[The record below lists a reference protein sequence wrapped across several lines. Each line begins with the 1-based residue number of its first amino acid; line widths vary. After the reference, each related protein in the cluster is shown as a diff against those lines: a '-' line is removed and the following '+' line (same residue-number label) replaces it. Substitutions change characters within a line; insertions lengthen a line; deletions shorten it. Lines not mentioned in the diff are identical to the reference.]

1 MFKDLNKLIDS
12 EDKSK
17 SSLIKVLKTLSK
29 TITIYDQMKVINE
42 LKNDL
47 SYIEGPL
54 KENTFETYAKYFV
67 LRVNNVKND
76 KNTYNNEEYDFEEYV
91 KSIVTLENQYLEN
104 QKTKET
110 SIEFKKIYLI
120 ISLYTTFILDEP
132 IHPVGTK
139 FPGNLELIY
148 KDGIYY
154 CPVKDNNKDNP
165 HAVCPFCIAEQLE
178 F

>member
-1 MFKDLNKLIDS
+1 MFKELNKLIDI
-12 EDKSK
+12 EDNSK
-17 SSLIKVLKTLSK
+17 SSLFKVLKQLSK
-29 TITIYDQMKVINE
+29 TVTVYDQMKVINE
-42 LKNDL
+42 LKEEL
-47 SYIEGPL
+47 FYIDGPL

-67 LRVNNVKND
+67 LRINDVKND
-76 KNTYNNEEYDFEEYV
+76 KNSYKNEEYDFEEYV
-91 KSIVTLENQYLEN
+91 KSIVTLENQYMEN
-104 QKTKET
+104 QKTEEKSEV
-110 SIEFKKIYLI
+110 FKRIYLI

-154 CPVKDNNKDNP
+154 CPVKENNMDNP
-165 HAVCPFCIAEQLE
+165 HAVCPFCIAEQLD